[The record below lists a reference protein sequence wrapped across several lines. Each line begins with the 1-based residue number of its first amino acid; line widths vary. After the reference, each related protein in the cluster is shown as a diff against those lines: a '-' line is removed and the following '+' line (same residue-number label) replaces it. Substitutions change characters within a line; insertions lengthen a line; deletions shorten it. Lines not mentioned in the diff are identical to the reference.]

1 MRGQYYFIAT
11 GILLFL
17 CTGSLLFVDAAIPTL
32 LANQLHNSLA
42 DKFFA
47 FYTQLAEWPIIVFS
61 ILFAIYKQPKI
72 GLWFGVCF
80 LMEFFIVQVL
90 KFSLNEPRPIQEL
103 GSALFEVPG
112 SPIGSWKTF
121 PSGHTA
127 AAFTGFAMLAFVNRF
142 WIVEMLYFILAG
154 LVGFSRLYLGQH
166 YLKDVAAGISIAMLV
181 WLVFII
187 GSKRIKALKGLTL

>member
-11 GILLFL
+11 GILLFF
-17 CTGSLLFVDAAIPTL
+17 CIGSLLLIDTATPTL
-32 LANQLHNSLA
+32 TANQLHNFLT

-72 GLWFGVCF
+72 GLWFGICF
-80 LMEFFIVQVL
+80 LLEFFIVQGL
-90 KFSLNEPRPIQEL
+90 KFGLNEPRPIQEL

-112 SPIGSWKTF
+112 SPIGSWKSF

-142 WIVEMLYFILAG
+142 RIVEILYFILAG

>member
-11 GILLFL
+11 GILLFF
-17 CTGSLLFVDAAIPTL
+17 CIGSLLLIDTATPTL
-32 LANQLHNSLA
+32 TANQLHNFLT

-61 ILFAIYKQPKI
+61 ILFAIYKQPKM
-72 GLWFGVCF
+72 GLWFGICF
-80 LMEFFIVQVL
+80 LLEFFIVQGL
-90 KFSLNEPRPIQEL
+90 KFGLNEPRPIQEL

-112 SPIGSWKTF
+112 SPIGSWKSF

-142 WIVEMLYFILAG
+142 RIVEILYFILAG

-166 YLKDVAAGISIAMLV
+166 YLKDGAAGISIAMLV

>member
-11 GILLFL
+11 VILLFF
-17 CTGSLLFVDAAIPTL
+17 CIGSLLLIDTATPTL
-32 LANQLHNSLA
+32 TANQLHNFLT

-72 GLWFGVCF
+72 GLWFGICF
-80 LMEFFIVQVL
+80 LLEFFIVQGL
-90 KFSLNEPRPIQEL
+90 KFGLNEPRPIQEL

-112 SPIGSWKTF
+112 SPIGSWKSF

-142 WIVEMLYFILAG
+142 RIVEILYFILAG

>member
-11 GILLFL
+11 GILLFF
-17 CTGSLLFVDAAIPTL
+17 CIGSLLLIDTATPTL
-32 LANQLHNSLA
+32 TANQLHNFLT

-72 GLWFGVCF
+72 GLWFGICF
-80 LMEFFIVQVL
+80 LLEFFIVQGL
-90 KFSLNEPRPIQEL
+90 KFGLNEPRPIQEL

-112 SPIGSWKTF
+112 SPIGSWKSF

-142 WIVEMLYFILAG
+142 RIVEILYFTLAG

-181 WLVFII
+181 WLIFII
-187 GSKRIKALKGLTL
+187 GSKRIKALKELTL

>member
-11 GILLFL
+11 GILLFF
-17 CTGSLLFVDAAIPTL
+17 CIGSLLLIDTATPTL
-32 LANQLHNSLA
+32 TANQLHNFLT

-72 GLWFGVCF
+72 GLWFGICF
-80 LMEFFIVQVL
+80 LLEFFIVQGL
-90 KFSLNEPRPIQEL
+90 KFGLNEPRPIQEL

-112 SPIGSWKTF
+112 SPIGSWKSF

-127 AAFTGFAMLAFVNRF
+127 AAFTGFAMFAFVNRF
-142 WIVEMLYFILAG
+142 RIVEILYFILAG

>member
-11 GILLFL
+11 GILLFF
-17 CTGSLLFVDAAIPTL
+17 CIGSLLLIDTATPTL
-32 LANQLHNSLA
+32 TANQLHNFLT
-42 DKFFA
+42 DNFFA

-72 GLWFGVCF
+72 GLWFGICF
-80 LMEFFIVQVL
+80 LLEFFIVQGL
-90 KFSLNEPRPIQEL
+90 KFGLNEPRPIQEL

-112 SPIGSWKTF
+112 SPIGSWKSF

-142 WIVEMLYFILAG
+142 RIVEILYFILAG

>member
-11 GILLFL
+11 GILLFF
-17 CTGSLLFVDAAIPTL
+17 CIGSLLLIDTATPTL
-32 LANQLHNSLA
+32 TANQLHNFLT

-72 GLWFGVCF
+72 GLWFGICF
-80 LMEFFIVQVL
+80 LLEFFIVQGL
-90 KFSLNEPRPIQEL
+90 KFGLNEPRPIQEL

-112 SPIGSWKTF
+112 SPIGSWKSF

-142 WIVEMLYFILAG
+142 RIVEILYFILAG

-187 GSKRIKALKGLTL
+187 GSKRIKALKELTL

>member
-11 GILLFL
+11 GILLFF
-17 CTGSLLFVDAAIPTL
+17 CIGSLLLIDTATPTL
-32 LANQLHNSLA
+32 TANQLHNFLT

-72 GLWFGVCF
+72 GLWFCICF
-80 LMEFFIVQVL
+80 LLEFFIVQGL
-90 KFSLNEPRPIQEL
+90 KFGLNEPRPIQEL

-112 SPIGSWKTF
+112 SPIGSWKSF

-142 WIVEMLYFILAG
+142 RIVEILYFILAG

>member
-11 GILLFL
+11 GILLFF
-17 CTGSLLFVDAAIPTL
+17 CIGSLLLIDTATPTL
-32 LANQLHNSLA
+32 TANQLHNFLT

-72 GLWFGVCF
+72 GLWFGICF
-80 LMEFFIVQVL
+80 LLEFFIVQGL
-90 KFSLNEPRPIQEL
+90 KFGLNEPRPIQEL

-112 SPIGSWKTF
+112 SPIGSWKSF

-142 WIVEMLYFILAG
+142 RIVEILYFILAG

-181 WLVFII
+181 WLIFII
-187 GSKRIKALKGLTL
+187 GSKRIKALKALTV

>member
-11 GILLFL
+11 GILLFF
-17 CTGSLLFVDAAIPTL
+17 CIGSLLLIDTATPTL
-32 LANQLHNSLA
+32 TANQLHNFLT

-72 GLWFGVCF
+72 GLWFGICF
-80 LMEFFIVQVL
+80 LLEFFIVQGL
-90 KFSLNEPRPIQEL
+90 KFGLNEPRPIQEL

-112 SPIGSWKTF
+112 SPIGSWKSF

-142 WIVEMLYFILAG
+142 RIVEILYFTLAG

-187 GSKRIKALKGLTL
+187 GSKRIKALKELTL